1 MTENNNELYALYETI
16 LDRKEN
22 QQEGSYTCYLFEKGL
37 DKILKKVGEECSET
51 IIAAKNGD
59 NKETVLEI
67 SDLMYHL
74 FVMMVQQGITVDEVM
89 DELAK
94 RSQKTGNL
102 KQFHQRRKWQCHIP
116 CDLLQRDPAG

>member
-1 MTENNNELYALYETI
+1 MDNELYNLYQTI

-22 QQEGSYTCYLFEKGL
+22 KQEGSYTCYLFEKGI

-67 SDLMYHL
+67 SDLIYHL
-74 FVMMVQQGITVDEVM
+74 FVMMAEQGISVDDVM
-89 DELAK
+89 NELAK

-102 KQFHQRRKWQCHIP
+102 KTLCPEINVQLAISN
-116 CDLLQRDPAG
+116 